1 MSFVGQTSNPIK
13 FEIVDE
19 PEIKTVFVIGCIGDG
34 KSTLL
39 NKLQLIINKDQ
50 PKLEKYFISTNSTE
64 TVTKEI
70 KSLDLQ
76 G

>member
-19 PEIKTVFVIGCIGDG
+19 PEIKTAFVIGCIGDG

-39 NKLQLIINKDQ
+39 NKLQLIIN
-50 PKLEKYFISTNSTE
+50 
-64 TVTKEI
+64 
-70 KSLDLQ
+70 
-76 G
+76 

>member
-13 FEIVDE
+13 FELVDE
-19 PEIKTVFVIGCIGDG
+19 PEIKTAFVIGCIGDG

-50 PKLEKYFISTNSTE
+50 PKLEKYFISS
-64 TVTKEI
+64 
-70 KSLDLQ
+70 
-76 G
+76 